1 MESYN
6 PKLILSAAISV
17 DGKIAT
23 IKGDSKLSSKK
34 DLTRLHRLRSQVDAI
49 LIGKNTVEIDD
60 PILTVRYAKGKNP
73 IRIILDSKGTI
84 SENSLIL
91 KTSNKVPTIIVVSQ
105 KITKKNL
112 QKLKN
117 FPVEI
122 ITIGKN
128 QINVK
133 LLLKILGQKKIKTIL
148 LEGGGTINWEFI
160 KNNLID
166 EFFITIT
173 PFILGGQK
181 AISLVQGEGFRTV
194 QTSTKLS
201 LKGIKRLENDLVL
214 NYTKLKN

>member
-1 MESYN
+1 MENYN